1 MTLSLA
7 LARVAGSVAAKA
19 VAKNLAKAAGVAL
32 ARNAATSLI
41 DNCFR
46 GKVQP
51 RIGSLVYVDMFLGA
65 AEHSGIYVGGDEVV
79 ELGGDG
85 YVRKVSARHFLDDGS
100 LKMTAISIYVSSHG
114 GRGVG
119 SKEVAQRALSLV
131 GSRRHYNV
139 FTDNC
144 HRFCIGC
151 LAGDDGVPCIS
162 LPHLKDIAKT
172 HLGADEWRVWDR

>member
-1 MTLSLA
+1 MPFQLA
-7 LARVAGSVAAKA
+7 LANAVGSVAAKT
-19 VAKNLAKAAGVAL
+19 VAKNLAKTAGVAL

-41 DNCFR
+41 DNYLR

-51 RIGSLVYVDMFLGA
+51 RIGSLLYVDMFLGA
-65 AEHSGIYVGGDEVV
+65 AEHSGIYVGNGEVV

-85 YVRKVSARHFLDDGS
+85 RVRKVPAKRFLNDGS

-119 SKEVAQRALSLV
+119 SKQVAQRALSKV
-131 GSRRHYNV
+131 GSRRKYNV
-139 FTDNC
+139 LTDNC

-151 LAGDDGVPCIS
+151 MTGDDGVPCIS
-162 LPHLKDIAKT
+162 LQQLKDVAKQ
-172 HLGADEWRVWDR
+172 HIGADEWLVWDR